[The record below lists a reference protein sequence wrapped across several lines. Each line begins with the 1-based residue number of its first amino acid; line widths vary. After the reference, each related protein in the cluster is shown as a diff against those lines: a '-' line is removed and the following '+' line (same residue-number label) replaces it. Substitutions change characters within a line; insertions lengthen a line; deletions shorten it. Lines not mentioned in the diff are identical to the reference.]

1 MTSTPQGRLGI
12 PTEADIR
19 ASTEFLAISQ
29 RGSTRDEAG
38 NMEDAHSSQQRLAN
52 GLERKSKFVQ
62 ARERERWKSRTEFLL
77 TLIGYTIGL
86 GNVWRF
92 PHLCHQNGGG
102 MSLILLYYFIY

>member
-1 MTSTPQGRLGI
+1 MVNVPQGRLGI

-29 RGSTRDEAG
+29 RGSTRDDEGNAG
-38 NMEDAHSSQQRLAN
+38 SGYSSQQHPGNNSAQ
-52 GLERKSKFVQ
+52 KSKFAQ

-92 PHLCHQNGGG
+92 PYLCHQNGGG
-102 MSLILLYYFIY
+102 K